1 MRSRTSS
8 FAFKNKPNDLADV
21 ARQLNVSLVL
31 EGSARRS
38 RQRFQVD
45 ARLVQASSGVT
56 LWKDRVEAEVGDVFG
71 VRDRITRGI
80 VSKLGVTPAPARR
93 HYEVNAQAYGLYL
106 TARALVSRRGVQS
119 PQKAVE
125 YLQQVIA
132 MDAAFA
138 PAYAAVA
145 DAYAYMSLPT
155 YQGMPVNKAQGLMR
169 AAASI

>member
-1 MRSRTSS
+1 
-8 FAFKNKPNDLADV
+8 
-21 ARQLNVSLVL
+21 VSLVML

-56 LWKDRVEAEVGDVFG
+56 LWNDSVQADLGDVFG
-71 VRDRITRGI
+71 VRDRLTRGI
-80 VSKLGVTPAPARR
+80 ISRLGVTPAPARR

-132 MDAAFA
+132 MEPAFA
-138 PAYAAVA
+138 PDYVRISPRKRLVLQMGTNEAIS
-145 DAYAYMSLPT
+145 DALPT
-155 YQGMPVNKAQGLMR
+155 CVFRGGCGLFTAKLGDIWR
-169 AAASI
+169 LVLAH